1 MTENERR
8 KQEFENMAHRVS
20 TELCRK
26 CVDRVEDELKDRLE
40 QLRAGELE
48 PLSIDNEIDWQDGSP
63 SYKRVQLSWGGP
75 SDEFRLFKDGT
86 IQYWFMD
93 WYDGA
98 HITMT
103 GNDRRVVSDTWPI

>member
-1 MTENERR
+1 MTE
-8 KQEFENMAHRVS
+8 
-20 TELCRK
+20 K
-26 CVDRVEDELKDRLE
+26 CKDRIKSNLEDRLE
-40 QLRAGELE
+40 QLRQGELE
-48 PLSIDNEIDWQDGSP
+48 PLSIDEKVDWDDGSP

-98 HITMT
+98 GIIMT
-103 GNDRRVVSDTWPI
+103 GKDKQVVSDTWPM